1 MGDVPVLGAALTLP
15 GPLSLGREVGIVD
28 EAARLLALL
37 LVWWVV
43 TNTLR

>member
-1 MGDVPVLGAALTLP
+1 MSRIGRSAHPSEA
-15 GPLSLGREVGIVD
+15 GPSLGREVGIVD